1 MKDTNSI
8 ETRLHEH
15 VRGAGY
21 PDIEH
26 TGTLTN
32 DWTDTYL
39 RLLDEAVRVCEGE
52 PCLPRGIV
60 AEVYVVRTYFSGK
73 YEQWLFNG
81 GTSSEQTAI
90 NLMRVQGQSGNFLS
104 KPSVKCPG

>member
-8 ETRLHEH
+8 EARLHEH

-21 PDIEH
+21 PDIAH
-26 TGTLTN
+26 TGALTN

-39 RLLDEAVRVCEGE
+39 RLLDEAVQVCEGE

-60 AEVYVVRTYFSGK
+60 ADVYLVLMRFSGA
-73 YEQWLFNG
+73 YDEWLF
-81 GTSSEQTAI
+81 QRRRI
-90 NLMRVQGQSGNFLS
+90 
-104 KPSVKCPG
+104 